1 MEKYYKFSL
10 NMKLANI
17 IAGILSVLFIILLF
31 VLVNNEVL
39 IYHGYFIMSLYLMY
53 MVLHELCHGLGYVLF
68 VKDKSNIKFGAVL
81 EKGVLYAM
89 CQEKLTKKQIMISL
103 LLPLLLLS
111 VLVLPI
117 AIIFKN
123 ADLFFLA
130 GLNLIG
136 SIGDIAMLKLISRMP
151 SDIKYIDL
159 DSEIGTYLLSKKD
172 ITKYQTKMLKYTE
185 SGKYSNSL
193 IAKDIKKVHI
203 TKASLICFIMFIL
216 LDILIML

>member
-17 IAGILSVLFIILLF
+17 IAIILSILFILLLF
-31 VLVNNEVL
+31 ILVNNNYL
-39 IYHGYFIMSLYLMY
+39 TYHGYFIMTLYLMY
-53 MVLHELCHGLGYVLF
+53 MVLHELCHGLGYSLY
-68 VKDKSNIKFGAVL
+68 VKDKSNIKFGAVF

-172 ITKYQTKMLKYTE
+172 LKSYQTKMLKYTE
-185 SGKYSNSL
+185 SAKYSDSL